1 MGYYL
6 QPPWLRYTF
15 MVGSDAS
22 MSLVLRGA
30 DLDSMGSCYSGLF
43 DISILH
49 RRLTKR
55 LRLSLQ

>member
-1 MGYYL
+1 
-6 QPPWLRYTF
+6 

-30 DLDSMGSCYSGLF
+30 DLDSMASCYSGFF

-49 RRLTKR
+49 HHLTKKDSGC
-55 LRLSLQ
+55 LCSDLLATSF

>member
-1 MGYYL
+1 
-6 QPPWLRYTF
+6 

-30 DLDSMGSCYSGLF
+30 DLDSIGSFYSGLF

-55 LRLSLQ
+55 LWLSLQ